1 MIEMRNELKIRIE
14 TIVFL
19 QDLELSRF
27 LPAIYWRDRKRRESN
42 LSIYAVCR

>member
-1 MIEMRNELKIRIE
+1 MTEMRNELKIRIE

-27 LPAIYWRDRKRRESN
+27 LPAIY
-42 LSIYAVCR
+42 